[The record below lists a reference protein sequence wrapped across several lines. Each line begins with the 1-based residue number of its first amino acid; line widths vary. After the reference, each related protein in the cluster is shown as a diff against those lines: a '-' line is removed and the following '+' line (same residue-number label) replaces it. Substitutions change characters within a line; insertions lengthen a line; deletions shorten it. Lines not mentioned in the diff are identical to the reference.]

1 MSVQVEEFD
10 IGDEMKSAPV
20 RTWMMKKDPEID
32 PGVFFH
38 LYSKHTLSILFEKS
52 KLTGYILLDNQLK
65 YIFQHLFLKHVTGL
79 M

>member
-1 MSVQVEEFD
+1 MSPNSKKLYVQVEEFD

-38 LYSKHTLSILFEKS
+38 LVETIQNCRIYFSIF
-52 KLTGYILLDNQLK
+52 
-65 YIFQHLFLKHVTGL
+65 H
-79 M
+79 

>member
-32 PGVFFH
+32 PGEFFT
-38 LYSKHTLSILFEKS
+38 SNQNIQCLSLLKKNLIFQN
-52 KLTGYILLDNQLK
+52 ILLDSQLNLCFSTF
-65 YIFQHLFLKHVTGL
+65 ISKHVTGSV
-79 M
+79 